1 MANRSPFP
9 LEGGYMPCF
18 HRGSHRRELNPPPT
32 PVVAKKV
39 TRGLHC
45 GSSHVATFSLLNTI
59 STKRTRKLFLRNY
72 FPIWLTRKYSHHIF
86 PSRYIAPNTS
96 NKTPCPNSPS
106 RFTLSFLPVRAPLS
120 LETFGVTLRK
130 LVNVPLHDAFQ
141 IIPEPLRCDREIP
154 SHIPQFLRKMLS
166 VQRVPLEHRLFHDV
180 DTLPRLSAEPHDS
193 IEQ

>member
-45 GSSHVATFSLLNTI
+45 GSSRVATFSLLNTI
-59 STKRTRKLFLRNY
+59 STKRTRKLFEKLLSDVAHQKVLPPHLPEQIYRFRRN
-72 FPIWLTRKYSHHIF
+72 
-86 PSRYIAPNTS
+86 
-96 NKTPCPNSPS
+96 
-106 RFTLSFLPVRAPLS
+106 
-120 LETFGVTLRK
+120 
-130 LVNVPLHDAFQ
+130 
-141 IIPEPLRCDREIP
+141 REIP
-154 SHIPQFLRKMLS
+154 SHISQFLCKMFS

-180 DTLPRLSAEPHDS
+180 DALPRLSAEPHDTV
-193 IEQ
+193 EQ

>member
-59 STKRTRKLFLRNY
+59 STKRTRKLFEKLLSDVAHQKVLPPHLPDQIYRSQPQQQNPLPKLTITLHLVTPLCACSAQSRNLRG
-72 FPIWLTRKYSHHIF
+72 SA
-86 PSRYIAPNTS
+86 SRA
-96 NKTPCPNSPS
+96 C
-106 RFTLSFLPVRAPLS
+106 
-120 LETFGVTLRK
+120 
-130 LVNVPLHDAFQ
+130 Q
-141 IIPEPLRCDREIP
+141 C
-154 SHIPQFLRKMLS
+154 
-166 VQRVPLEHRLFHDV
+166 
-180 DTLPRLSAEPHDS
+180 SAV
-193 IEQ
+193 